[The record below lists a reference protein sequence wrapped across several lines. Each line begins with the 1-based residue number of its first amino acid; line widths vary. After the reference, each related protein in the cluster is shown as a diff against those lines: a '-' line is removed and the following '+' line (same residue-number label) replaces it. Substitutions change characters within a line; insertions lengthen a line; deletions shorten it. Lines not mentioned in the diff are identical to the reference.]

1 MSCKDISIIVPSH
14 KANSLLYNLL
24 SAIARQQPAPGEFIL
39 VLDGI
44 NEALLLPEMPFP
56 SRILVNNGRGGAAE
70 TRNIGAKE
78 AKGQY
83 LFFMDADVLPE
94 SDLVGKAAG
103 IIEKD
108 PGIDAL
114 FGSYDHSPSQ
124 TNFYSQYKNLFNHY
138 IHQHSSPDALTFW
151 SACGLIKKI
160 VFEKIGGFDNRY
172 RMLEDIELGYR
183 LREKGYSLKLNKELQ
198 VKHQKKWTFLS
209 LLRSD
214 IFDRAL
220 PWTRL
225 LLRYHHLGSKDL
237 NLQMHAR
244 FSFLLVILLLISIG
258 IVFVQPLIGGV
269 IAAGSVISLV
279 ILNQKLYAFFAKKG
293 AWFLV
298 RAILMNWLYYLYS
311 GVSFLLA
318 MTGYYLFG
326 KKI

>member
-24 SAIARQQPAPGEFIL
+24 NAIARQQPAPGEFIL

-44 NEALLLPEMPFP
+44 TETVLLPEMPFP
-56 SRILVNNGRGGAAE
+56 SKILVNDGRPGAAE
-70 TRNIGAKE
+70 TRNKGAKE
-78 AKGQY
+78 ARGQY
-83 LFFMDADVLPE
+83 LFFLDADVLPE
-94 SDLVGKAAG
+94 PELVGKTADM
-103 IIEKD
+103 IEKD
-108 PGIDAL
+108 PAIDAW

-151 SACGLIKKI
+151 SACGLIKKN
-160 VFEKIGGFDNRY
+160 VFEKTGGFDNRY

-183 LREKGYSLKLNKELQ
+183 LKEKGYTLKLNKELQ

-209 LLRSD
+209 LIHSD
-214 IFDRAL
+214 IFDRAI

-225 LLRYHHLGSKDL
+225 LLRYHHMGSKDL

-244 FSFLLVILLLISIG
+244 FSFLLVVLLLISTG
-258 IVFVQPLIGGV
+258 IVFIYPLIGLAL
-269 IAAGSVISLV
+269 AAGSVISLLV
-279 ILNQKLYAFFAKKG
+279 LNQKLYAFFSKKG
-293 AWFLV
+293 VWFLV

-311 GVSFLLA
+311 GVSFILA
-318 MTGYYLFG
+318 MTGYYLFR